1 MDNLRIDPTRA
12 KINWQIHAPI
22 PSERGNN
29 ETWGALIGHGAE
41 HGIISRA
48 RGPARML
55 VDEGYESLW
64 APQAI
69 GRGVMLIDPLLALA
83 TAAAV
88 TDTVELGTAVLQV
101 PLYHTSD
108 LAHRVL
114 SLHQL
119 CGDRLSLG
127 VGPGSTEHDFTAFG
141 RDYSTRFR
149 DFGAAMQQL
158 RVPLAS
164 GKHGETDLTPW
175 PTTRGGPRVLYG
187 TWGAGVERAATA
199 YDGWIASAHYRTP
212 EEVVAALGRYREA
225 GGKRAIVSTIQLP
238 GGSDMGEVAQK
249 LSWFAEAGFD
259 DAVVFLLPGGPTPK
273 EVRALVR

>member
-1 MDNLRIDPTRA
+1 
-12 KINWQIHAPI
+12 
-22 PSERGNN
+22 
-29 ETWGALIGHGAE
+29 
-41 HGIISRA
+41 
-48 RGPARML
+48 
-55 VDEGYESLW
+55 
-64 APQAI
+64 
-69 GRGVMLIDPLLALA
+69 
-83 TAAAV
+83 
-88 TDTVELGTAVLQV
+88 
-101 PLYHTSD
+101 
-108 LAHRVL
+108 
-114 SLHQL
+114 
-119 CGDRLSLG
+119 
-127 VGPGSTEHDFTAFG
+127 
-141 RDYSTRFR
+141 
-149 DFGAAMQQL
+149 MQQL
-158 RVPLAS
+158 RVTLAS

-187 TWGAGVERAATA
+187 TWGVGVERAATA